1 MKQLA
6 LKYRYRLQIY
16 LFVLLALAAL
26 FFVLFLTRQS
36 KGYSVSSLQS
46 ELKAAIGTVEEQ
58 LKMADNQSNLEN
70 IILPD
75 KINFTLADTLG
86 NVYYDSKQKEISVPD
101 NILSFAEVVN
111 ASQAGEGSAMRT
123 SIGEEDEEN
132 LYYAKK
138 TDNGFIR
145 TYVKF
150 RTAKPAQ
157 LEKDN
162 VYLFMISILLV
173 ALIGSFIYISG
184 RLSKPVKTYSQ
195 LVSAIRDDES
205 KLSNI
210 EFGHDEFGNVGR
222 EIADT
227 FQQLERAKKY
237 KQQMSHNIAHEL
249 KTPLTGIKAY
259 LETIMQSED
268 MPEDQ
273 IRKFVGKAYTQ
284 TLRLTDLVSEV
295 STLNKLDESSELKKG
310 DESVYQIEEVNIKK
324 LLQEIIGEIG
334 YKLEK
339 NNVKFSPRISS
350 QLKIN
355 GSYTLI
361 YSLFKNLID
370 NSIEHGGK
378 DIEITLVAGI
388 DQVSGE
394 GGYKINF
401 TYTDTGQG
409 VPPEALERIFER
421 FYRVEEGRTR
431 KTGGS
436 GLGLAIVKNA
446 VAFHKG
452 TIKASLRPGGGII
465 FKFSLSSLP
474 KES

>member
-1 MKQLA
+1 
-6 LKYRYRLQIY
+6 
-16 LFVLLALAAL
+16 
-26 FFVLFLTRQS
+26 
-36 KGYSVSSLQS
+36 
-46 ELKAAIGTVEEQ
+46 
-58 LKMADNQSNLEN
+58 
-70 IILPD
+70 
-75 KINFTLADTLG
+75 
-86 NVYYDSKQKEISVPD
+86 
-101 NILSFAEVVN
+101 
-111 ASQAGEGSAMRT
+111 
-123 SIGEEDEEN
+123 
-132 LYYAKK
+132 
-138 TDNGFIR
+138 
-145 TYVKF
+145 
-150 RTAKPAQ
+150 
-157 LEKDN
+157 
-162 VYLFMISILLV
+162 
-173 ALIGSFIYISG
+173 
-184 RLSKPVKTYSQ
+184 
-195 LVSAIRDDES
+195 
-205 KLSNI
+205 
-210 EFGHDEFGNVGR
+210 
-222 EIADT
+222 
-227 FQQLERAKKY
+227 